1 MSNEHLRMAKI
12 VIDDEYYTLMDDITY
27 YMYFFKDYMKNRVI
41 YLPFDG
47 EESNFTKF
55 FKTYGEAL
63 GIKDL
68 IYTSN
73 HYKENGAIFEYVSAN
88 DGLVV
93 TNPPFSILSEILDY
107 FKQYHIS
114 YVMLSPYTKVS
125 NKSFL
130 SDVFNRVIFESLE
143 IVNGFRRPDGTV
155 SNVNCNWINNIKST
169 QKEEKQRREEERK
182 RKVKNQP
189 DVYNEKGEN
198 LSKIYSPCIYFD
210 NLYDFKHEDKT
221 GFKYVIVPLTFVKDE
236 ENLTNYEFISILR
249 PVINGK
255 KIFSRILLRNK
266 QYEGDVKYEQNQQ
279 GRLY

>member
-1 MSNEHLRMAKI
+1 MSTDHLRRAQMI
-12 VIDDEYYTLMDDITY
+12 IDDEYYTLLDDIVY
-27 YMYFFKDYMKNRVI
+27 YMYFFKDYMKDSII

-47 EESNFTKF
+47 EESSFTKF

-68 IYTSN
+68 IYTN
-73 HYKENGAIFEYVSAN
+73 NDYKENGAIFEYVSNN

-93 TNPPFSILSEILDY
+93 TNPPFSILSEILNF
-107 FKQYHIS
+107 FKQYNIN

-125 NKSFL
+125 NKRFL

-143 IVNGFRRPDGTV
+143 IVDSFKRPDGATA
-155 SNVNCNWINNIKST
+155 NVKCNWINNIKST

-198 LSKIYSPCIYFD
+198 LSRIYSPCIYFD

-221 GFKYVIVPLTFVKDE
+221 GFKYVIVPVTFVKDE
-236 ENLTNYEFISILR
+236 ENLTNYELIESFK

-255 KIFSRILLRNK
+255 KVFQRLLLRNK
-266 QYEGDVKYEQNQQ
+266 QYKGDAKHEQD
-279 GRLY
+279 

>member
-1 MSNEHLRMAKI
+1 MSNSHLLKAQI
-12 VIDDEYYTLMDDITY
+12 VIDDEFYTLMDDITY
-27 YMYFFKDYMKNRVI
+27 YMYFFKDYMKDKII

-73 HYKENGAIFEYVSAN
+73 NYKENEDIFEYISNN
-88 DGLVV
+88 DGLIV

-114 YVMLSPYTKVS
+114 YIMLSPYIKVC

-143 IVNGFRRPDGTV
+143 IVEGFKRPDGTIA
-155 SNVNCNWINNIKST
+155 NVKCNWINNIKST

-189 DVYNEKGEN
+189 DVYNDKGEN
-198 LSKIYSPCIYFD
+198 LSQIYSPLFYFD
-210 NLYDFKHEDKT
+210 KLYDFKHEDKT
-221 GFKYVIVPLTFVKDE
+221 GFKYVIVPVTFVKDE
-236 ENLTNYEFISILR
+236 DNLTKYELVQLIN

-266 QYEGDVKYEQNQQ
+266 QYKGDVKHEQD
-279 GRLY
+279 